1 MSGGPQLRAP
11 EPLAPEHDIA
21 QFRRDAY
28 PDLATGSVMH
38 AAMTGKLRRNM
49 PEPVPVLVIGR
60 LAIDDAFKGQRYG
73 EAILKDAMIRCFQ
86 ASKTVGVRA
95 IMVHAKDE
103 KSAALYL
110 KYKFIQS
117 RTNPLTFL
125 LPIETVEQVFE

>member
-1 MSGGPQLRAP
+1 
-11 EPLAPEHDIA
+11 
-21 QFRRDAY
+21 
-28 PDLATGSVMH
+28 
-38 AAMTGKLRRNM
+38 M

-86 ASKTVGVRA
+86 AGKTVGVRA

-125 LPIETVEQVFE
+125 LPIETVEQVFKQTPTLPRSPPKPNSS